1 MVDNNDGMLR
11 VFWPS
16 NLTRSTTPGVI
27 VGWRNSALDL
37 FVITILEDVEV
48 IYYTVYLTDVIEDL
62 TVFLGAQC

>member
-1 MVDNNDGMLR
+1 MVETNDGMLR
-11 VFWPS
+11 VFWPN

-48 IYYTVYLTDVIEDL
+48 YSLVRIDDL
-62 TVFLGAQC
+62 RPDFVFLGAQC